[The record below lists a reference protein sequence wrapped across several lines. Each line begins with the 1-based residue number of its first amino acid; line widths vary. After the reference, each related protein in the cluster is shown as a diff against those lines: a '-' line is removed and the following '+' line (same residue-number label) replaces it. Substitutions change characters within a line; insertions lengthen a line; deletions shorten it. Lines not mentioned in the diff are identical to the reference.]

1 MIDKTTDEPRPRVL
15 PVPPE
20 LDGGGAERR
29 LPSQKRAKERVE
41 RILGV
46 AAALI
51 GEKGSDAMKMSEV
64 AERAG
69 ISIGSLYQYY
79 PDKTS
84 IIRTLAER
92 YNAVGRA
99 CIADELAGA
108 ADATEFARAFECLI
122 DIYHANFLAEPVMRD
137 IWFGAQADKALR
149 AFQLGE
155 SRLNGEL
162 VAATL
167 LRLRPDSDPDD
178 TRASALTVMHL
189 GEEAMRLAISL
200 ERAEGDAVVA
210 AYKRMALA
218 ELLRTER
225 LL

>member
-1 MIDKTTDEPRPRVL
+1 MPEENPTLADAPML

-29 LPSQKRAKERVE
+29 APSQKRAKERVE

-51 GEKGSDAMKMSEV
+51 AERGSDAMKMSEV

-79 PDKTS
+79 PDKGA

-92 YNAVGRA
+92 YNAVGRI
-99 CIADELAGA
+99 CIAEELAKAG
-108 ADATEFARAFECLI
+108 DVSGFARAFETLI
-122 DIYHANFLAEPVMRD
+122 DIYYANFLAEPVMRD

-149 AFQLGE
+149 AFQLAE
-155 SRLNGEL
+155 SRLNGDL
-162 VAATL
+162 VAEAL
-167 LRLRPDSDPDD
+167 LRVDPRADGEA
-178 TRASALTVMHL
+178 TRLSALTVMHL
-189 GEEAMRLAISL
+189 GEEAMRLAISVD
-200 ERAEGDAVVA
+200 RPEGDAVVE

-218 ELLRTER
+218 ELLRR
-225 LL
+225 QR